1 MGKVAFGL
9 ACGVAV
15 AWCAV
20 ATVLVGRRIRR
31 RMKWWRLIRVVKDL
45 EHGCESTVWTLR
57 QVASAMTVEMRAGLA
72 THSGSKLEMLVT
84 FVDKLPNGYSML
96 HFILCNSHFS
106 SFSFNNLINWASS
119 FFFFFQLGFDS
130 CDYIVCISPC
140 HLICIP
146 TCFYSICLLLSV

>member
-20 ATVLVGRRIRR
+20 ATVLVGRGIRR
-31 RMKWWRLIRVVKDL
+31 RMKWWRLVRVVKDF
-45 EHGCESTVWTLR
+45 EHGCEATVWTLR

-96 HFILCNSHFS
+96 HFILCNSQFS
-106 SFSFNNLINWASS
+106 SFSF
-119 FFFFFQLGFDS
+119 Q
-130 CDYIVCISPC
+130 
-140 HLICIP
+140 
-146 TCFYSICLLLSV
+146 